1 MNSSLGEGT
10 SSAPKDSVIKE
21 MGTSKKTRGG
31 VCVYKVFTIVLSV
44 VVAIETLVLIC
55 FVVMFSLNNIKIVS
69 TAGGKHIAEIY
80 SVCDKKMIDNWNK
93 IYDFS
98 NKGDNAN
105 PVPKV
110 KQIAN
115 DAKKL
120 KNYDKDPTCQYFIFQ
135 DAVYD
140 NDTDSMQKSLDAIE
154 KAAANGVY
162 VNDHILYRQSIDNM
176 KDVLKQFKHKR

>member
-10 SSAPKDSVIKE
+10 SSTPKDSVIKE
-21 MGTSKKTRGG
+21 MGTSKKTKGG
-31 VCVYKVFTIVLSV
+31 VCAYRVFTIVLGT

-55 FVVMFSLNNIKIVS
+55 FAVMLSLKSIKIVS

>member
-31 VCVYKVFTIVLSV
+31 VCAYKVFTIVLGV

-55 FVVMFSLNNIKIVS
+55 FVVMLSLNNIKIVS

-80 SVCDKKMIDNWNK
+80 SVCDKKIVDNWNK

-98 NKGDNAN
+98 NKGGGAN

-110 KQIAN
+110 KQIAG
-115 DAKKL
+115 DVKKL
-120 KNYDKDPTCQYFIFQ
+120 KNYDKDPTCQYFIFHA
-135 DAVYD
+135 AVYD
-140 NDTDSMQKSLDAIE
+140 NDTTSMQKSLDAIE
-154 KAAANGVY
+154 KAAEKGVY
-162 VNDHILYRQSIDNM
+162 VSDHILYRQSIDSM
-176 KDVLKQFKHKR
+176 RDTLKQFKK